1 MNRSLK
7 SATSLTRCLVL
18 RLSSKQPLAFCHN
31 DMQLLRSSI
40 QIGRG
45 SNGKF
50 IQSQQSSRFVSTS
63 PNNRSTGGSK
73 ALIFGSVAVISIV
86 GGTIGYASIDSEFRS
101 YVEELLPGSKEAF
114 DTIIGIS
121 EQSIR

>member
-1 MNRSLK
+1 
-7 SATSLTRCLVL
+7 
-18 RLSSKQPLAFCHN
+18 
-31 DMQLLRSSI
+31 MQLLRSSI

-50 IQSQQSSRFVSTS
+50 IQSQQSSRFVSTN

-86 GGTIGYASIDSEFRS
+86 GG
-101 YVEELLPGSKEAF
+101 EERVSAV
-114 DTIIGIS
+114 
-121 EQSIR
+121 IRGGGEEGRMYKVS

>member
-1 MNRSLK
+1 
-7 SATSLTRCLVL
+7 
-18 RLSSKQPLAFCHN
+18 
-31 DMQLLRSSI
+31 MQLLRSSI

-50 IQSQQSSRFVSTS
+50 IQSQPSRFVSTS